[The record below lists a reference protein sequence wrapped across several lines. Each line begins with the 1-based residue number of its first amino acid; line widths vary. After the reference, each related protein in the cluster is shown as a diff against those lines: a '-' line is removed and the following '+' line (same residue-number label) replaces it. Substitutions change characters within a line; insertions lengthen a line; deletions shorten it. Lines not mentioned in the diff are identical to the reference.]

1 MHITGATALIT
12 GANRGLGR
20 ALAQRLL
27 ERGAA
32 TVYATARDPEAIDLP
47 GVRALRLDITD
58 PAQIAAVAEQ
68 ATDVDLLINN
78 AGIQSWTDL
87 LTGDLEG
94 LQRELDTNLFGT
106 LRMARAFAPGLAAH
120 GGGAIVNVASAMS
133 WFAHTSGNGY
143 HVSKAANWAASNG
156 LRLELANQSTLVTS
170 VHLGLVDT
178 DMGRAVP
185 GEKAAP
191 RDVADAVLD
200 GVEGGQ
206 IEVLVDDWSRHV
218 KASLAKDPRE
228 FYDVG

>member
-27 ERGAA
+27 ERGAT

-47 GVRALRLDITD
+47 GVEPLRLDITD

-68 ATDVDLLINN
+68 ASGVDLLINN

-156 LRLELANQSTLVTS
+156 LRLELASQSTLVTS
-170 VHLGLVDT
+170 VHLGLADT

-191 RDVADAVLD
+191 HDVADAVLD
-200 GVEGGQ
+200 GVEAGQ

-218 KASLAKDPRE
+218 KASLAKDPHE
-228 FYDVG
+228 FYGLG